1 MTSCGSVWVIKRIVL
16 AAVPTNIRPE
26 YLSNG
31 NPDCDPP
38 LKFACSQISGKTNS
52 VVYLV
57 IYLTDLE
64 RAHALQMGATNRS
77 AIPTSGAGSPVPKM
91 RDGYK
96 IYPDSGPG
104 L

>member
-1 MTSCGSVWVIKRIVL
+1 M
-16 AAVPTNIRPE
+16 
-26 YLSNG
+26 
-31 NPDCDPP
+31 
-38 LKFACSQISGKTNS
+38 
-52 VVYLV
+52 VYLV